1 MQSCL
6 INLLSEKEDDNFF
19 LRTQGVVPLKSE
31 FKPTMKVLSRKP
43 ATKTPTTVEGV
54 GHLTL
59 EDDDEDEDASKD
71 LLTPEQRQQK
81 AQREREEKQKAY
93 EERRKELFGKD
104 HSGGGSSSSGRKNG
118 SPRNQS
124 KVKGVNESR
133 PSSAAS
139 NKSRQLYDPNE
150 STKPEHLRMQK
161 KEFQLGENHP
171 IREPKAPTNN
181 GRGGF
186 GFASRGGR

>member
-6 INLLSEKEDDNFF
+6 IRISSEKEDDNFF
-19 LRTQGVVPLKSE
+19 LKTQGVIPLKSE

-43 ATKTPTTVEGV
+43 AAKTPTAVEGM
-54 GHLTL
+54 GQLTL

-71 LLTPEQRQQK
+71 LMTPEERQRK

-104 HSGGGSSSSGRKNG
+104 RSEVGPSSGRKND

-124 KVKGVNESR
+124 RVKYVSESR

-139 NKSRQLYDPNE
+139 NKSRQLYDPNQ
-150 STKPEHLRMQK
+150 SAKAEHLRMQK
-161 KEFQLGENHP
+161 KDFQLDESQP
-171 IREPKAPTNN
+171 IREPKPPSSS

-186 GFASRGGR
+186 GFASRGRR